1 MSVDFQQVRQQI
13 KQFGEGAAR
22 RESQRVEKLKKAQEL
37 LTVHATD
44 LAAMRR
50 KIQMVVEQYD
60 NSLRCA
66 LPVAEPL
73 DYCGDPS
80 PAPLQATL
88 LAADGS
94 QINPDRH
101 AEIDYCLINAG
112 AIRMRLASPALP
124 PSLHV
129 QTHLL
134 YGDELFTQAGV
145 ITEAALALL
154 RDVHERRLLAE
165 LAQDSPA
172 PVFTLT
178 DGPIEL
184 WGAKGDGANAE
195 FSKQLVDYQDAL
207 RRLHEIGA
215 ISAGYVDKPGANL
228 MVRALE
234 VMAAPEPDLPAI
246 KQAFPLRPITDRH
259 LYQDILG
266 PGQRSAVFAIQ
277 SQSARQYRGPL
288 GLHFFYLN
296 VGSANH
302 PWLARVEIPAWVACD
317 PAALDGLQA
326 VLIQQC
332 RLLGAR
338 PYPYI
343 LHRAHETALVSF
355 DEKDQVTQ
363 MMIAE
368 LRQRGLPVGQKSY
381 KQIHKNAAPRTSYK

>member
-1 MSVDFQQVRQQI
+1 
-13 KQFGEGAAR
+13 
-22 RESQRVEKLKKAQEL
+22 
-37 LTVHATD
+37 
-44 LAAMRR
+44 
-50 KIQMVVEQYD
+50 
-60 NSLRCA
+60 
-66 LPVAEPL
+66 
-73 DYCGDPS
+73 
-80 PAPLQATL
+80 
-88 LAADGS
+88 
-94 QINPDRH
+94 
-101 AEIDYCLINAG
+101 
-112 AIRMRLASPALP
+112 
-124 PSLHV
+124 
-129 QTHLL
+129 
-134 YGDELFTQAGV
+134 
-145 ITEAALALL
+145 
-154 RDVHERRLLAE
+154 
-165 LAQDSPA
+165 
-172 PVFTLT
+172 
-178 DGPIEL
+178 
-184 WGAKGDGANAE
+184 
-195 FSKQLVDYQDAL
+195 
-207 RRLHEIGA
+207 
-215 ISAGYVDKPGANL
+215 